1 MNIFYRISAAIVLL
15 FAIAWFSWWIIII
28 VAIVFLFYFKNYY
41 EIIIWG
47 IFFDTLYS
55 GTGHIGLITSII
67 LLFLTVFLKKRLLI

>member
-1 MNIFYRISAAIVLL
+1 MKIFYRIFAALGMLI
-15 FAIAWFSWWIIII
+15 AIAWLPWWIIMA
-28 VAIVFLFYFKNYY
+28 VAIIFLFYFKNYY